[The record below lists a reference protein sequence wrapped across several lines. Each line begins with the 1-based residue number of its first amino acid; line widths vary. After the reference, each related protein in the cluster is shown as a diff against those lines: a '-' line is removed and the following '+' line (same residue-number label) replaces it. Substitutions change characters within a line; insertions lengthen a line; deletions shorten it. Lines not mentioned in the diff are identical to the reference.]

1 MLRLSGATSSCS
13 SRLLAQMHVDELK
26 NVSTQKIADAINSSL
41 LEHLEE
47 YWLLN
52 AIDKA
57 CG

>member
-1 MLRLSGATSSCS
+1 MLRLSGAKSSCS
-13 SRLLAQMHVDELK
+13 SRLLVQMHVDELK